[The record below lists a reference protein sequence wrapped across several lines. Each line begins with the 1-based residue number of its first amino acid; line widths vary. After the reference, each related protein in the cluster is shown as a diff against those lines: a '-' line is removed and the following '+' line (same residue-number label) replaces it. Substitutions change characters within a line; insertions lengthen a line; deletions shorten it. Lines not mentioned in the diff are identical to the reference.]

1 MHYNWKKVL
10 IWSSSQW
17 STEVV
22 QGFLHRVH
30 KASKEVCKEM
40 VGKPYGFQSG
50 CPDTYHSGS
59 QLKVS
64 NKKWHLLTQKV
75 CQDLS
80 SKENRTQNKQT
91 KKKNPTPL
99 K

>member
-1 MHYNWKKVL
+1 
-10 IWSSSQW
+10 
-17 STEVV
+17 
-22 QGFLHRVH
+22 
-30 KASKEVCKEM
+30 M

-50 CPDTYHSGS
+50 YPDTYHSSS

-64 NKKWHLLTQKV
+64 NKKWHLLTQKI

-91 KKKNPTPL
+91 NTKQKKNQHP
-99 K
+99 